1 MVEKLLRAHASVR
14 KYKNYTLSTEEV
26 TELIET
32 AQHAASSHF
41 VQAYSVIWVTDESK
55 KEELGRLSKNPKQ
68 FETAGAAFLLCADF
82 NRLQVAGNLHNTNIE
97 IDTTENVLVGTVDV
111 ALFAQNLV
119 IAAESKGYGICFIGG
134 VRNNPTE
141 ISQLFDLPQGV
152 FPLFAITL
160 GVPDQQNE
168 VKPRLPVA
176 AVLHENK
183 YNSKKYELLLKEYD
197 HTMEEYYAGRET
209 NQKVTNWTSQMAEFL
224 EKPRRPHMA
233 EFLASKG
240 FHLK

>member
-1 MVEKLLRAHASVR
+1 MVEKLLRSHASVR
-14 KYKNYTLSTEEV
+14 KYKDYMLTKEEV
-26 TELIET
+26 SELVET

-41 VQAYSVIWVTDESK
+41 VQAYSVIWVSDKAK
-55 KEELGRLSKNPKQ
+55 KEELGRLSQNPKQ
-68 FETAGAAFLLCADF
+68 FETAGAALLLCADF
-82 NRLQVAGNLHNTNIE
+82 HRLQAAGKLHNTQIE

-119 IAAESKGYGICFIGG
+119 IAAESKGFGICFIGG
-134 VRNNPTE
+134 VRNAPSE
-141 ISQLFDLPQGV
+141 ISQLVGLPEGV

-176 AVLHENK
+176 AILHENN
-183 YNSKKYELLLKEYD
+183 YDSAKYESLLKEYD
-197 HTMEEYYAGRET
+197 HTMEAYYASRGS
-209 NQKVTNWTSQMAEFL
+209 NQKVANWTQQMAEFL

-240 FHLK
+240 FQLK